1 MLALSKRIESMQAS
15 PIRKLVPYADQAKE
29 RGITVHHLNIG
40 QPDIETPP
48 AFFDAIRSF
57 KDPVVRYMHSGGL
70 PELRE
75 QIATYYQGFNYPYQ
89 AKDILI
95 TTGGSEALSFAITAV
110 CDPDDSI
117 LIPEPFYTNYN
128 GFSEASGVHVI
139 PIPTSF
145 EDGFRLPS
153 LAVIKSLIQPKSKA
167 ILLNNPAN
175 PTGVVLSN
183 EELEMVKSL
192 ALEHGLFI
200 IIDEVYREFIYEGEF
215 NTFAVDPKINQ
226 QVIVI
231 DSISKRFSAC
241 GARIGSVAS
250 LHPTVITNML
260 KMGQSRL
267 SVATLEQLAAVELY
281 SLPYSYFIGVREEY
295 KKRRDIVMEEL
306 SSQPDIRIRTPQG
319 AFYVMADVGVDS
331 EAFAIWLLESF
342 NVNQQ
347 TVMVAPGSGF
357 YATPGKGSTE
367 IRIAYVIGGD
377 ELRQACRILLAGLTK
392 FKAES
397 TAR

>member
-29 RGITVHHLNIG
+29 RGISVHHLNIG

-57 KDPVVRYMHSGGL
+57 NEPVIRYMHSGGL
-70 PELRE
+70 PQLRE
-75 QIATYYQGFNYPYQ
+75 AIASYYQGLNYPYQ

-110 CDPDDSI
+110 CDPEDSI

-145 EDGFRLPS
+145 NDGFRLPS
-153 LAVIKSLIQPKSKA
+153 LALITSLITPKTKA

-175 PTGVVLSN
+175 PTGVVLSRD
-183 EELEMVKSL
+183 ELAMVKTL

-215 NTFAVDPKINQ
+215 NTLAVDPEINQ

-250 LHPTVITNML
+250 LHPTVIANML

-281 SLPYSYFIGVREEY
+281 RLPYSYFASVREEY

-306 SSQPDIRIRTPQG
+306 ATQPDIQLRTPQG
-319 AFYVMADVGVDS
+319 AFYVMADIGVDS
-331 EAFAIWLLESF
+331 EAFAIWLLESYHE
-342 NVNQQ
+342 NQQ
-347 TVMVAPGSGF
+347 TVMVAPGRGF
-357 YATPGKGSTE
+357 YATPGKGQTE
-367 IRIAYVIGGD
+367 IRIAYVIGGE
-377 ELRQACRILLAGLTK
+377 ELRQACRILVAGLSK
-392 FKAES
+392 FKADS
-397 TAR
+397 TPR